1 MKRMAMAAAVAAT
14 LAAGSAFAATR
25 YEERRDTSVFLK
37 GGIGGYTGGLSD
49 YTAAG
54 PVWGVGVDLN
64 PMRFLGLE
72 LGYDGSRNAITD
84 ARVENSGGSAAAIRN
99 GGSAMLKLAPPLI
112 DRVKPYV
119 GAGLG
124 ASLITISGETG
135 GLYKSDLMEEVPLAA
150 GVDFNSGA
158 LTAGF
163 RGGYNI
169 LVDEGFADNAQEV
182 GNPRGSMI
190 NISATLGGR
199 F

>member
-1 MKRMAMAAAVAAT
+1 MKRITFTAAVAAC
-14 LAAGSAFAATR
+14 LFAGSAMAATR
-25 YEERRDTSVFLK
+25 YVERKDTSVFLK

-64 PMRFLGLE
+64 PTRFLGLE
-72 LGYDGSRNAITD
+72 LGYDGSRNALTD
-84 ARVENSGGSAAAIRN
+84 GRLEGSQAALRN
-99 GGSAMLKLAPPLI
+99 GVSAMLKIAPPLV
-112 DRVKPYV
+112 DRIKPYV

-124 ASLITISGETG
+124 ASYVSIQGNGS
-135 GLYKSDLMEEVPLAA
+135 GLYSNDLMEEVPLAA
-150 GVDFNSGA
+150 GVEFNSGA

-169 LVDEGFADNAQEV
+169 LVDEGFADDAQTV
-182 GNPRGSMI
+182 GNPRGSLL
-190 NISATLGGR
+190 NVAATLGGR